1 MTSDL
6 LKNKTV
12 WIVGA
17 AGAIGHAT
25 ALRFTMCGAAVV
37 LSGRNEDSLR
47 RLADELES
55 LDMTRPSVVPVDITN
70 RESVDFGAQAAISAL
85 GKVDTLINSTT
96 NPIFADFMDLTDE
109 DWMAVMDAKAFG
121 YMRTARAIL
130 PHFRMNGGGAII
142 NVSGRGGHQ
151 PTSPAHLAG
160 SLANGAVNTLT
171 KGLANLYGDEG
182 IRVNAVAPGPVESE
196 RYNRISQAN
205 QLVSDTMNLK
215 PKPGAGTDNTLGYMS
230 APNDIADAIVFLAS
244 DMSRFL
250 TGETLRVD
258 GGGTVAM

>member
-1 MTSDL
+1 MTNDL
-6 LKNKTV
+6 LKYKTA

-25 ALRFTMCGAAVV
+25 ALRFAMYGAAVV
-37 LSGRNEDSLR
+37 LSGRNEDNLR
-47 RLADELES
+47 RLADEFES
-55 LDMTRPSVVPVDITN
+55 QAMPRPAIVPVDITS
-70 RESVDFGAQAAISAL
+70 RESVDSGAQAAISAL
-85 GKVDTLINSTT
+85 GKVDILINSTT

-109 DWMAVMDAKAFG
+109 DWMAVMNAKAFG

-130 PHFRMNGGGAII
+130 PHFKKNGGGTII

-151 PTSPAHLAG
+151 PTSPSHLAG

-171 KGLANLYGDEG
+171 KGLANMYGGDG
-182 IRVNAVAPGPVESE
+182 IRVNAVAPGPVKSE
-196 RYNRISQAN
+196 RYDRIAKAN
-205 QLVSDTMNLK
+205 QLVSDAMELK
-215 PKPGAGTDNTLGYMS
+215 PRPGTGTDNSLGYMS
-230 APNDIADAIVFLAS
+230 GPNEIADTIAFLAS
-244 DMSRFL
+244 DLSRFM